1 LFPIEMMTGMLRGWV
16 GWISGPLGGGGRGG
30 KYTGPLKYITKPLL
44 GAIAKVDKSK
54 LKKYAEGV
62 KVVNGTAKVPSGSLM
77 KGGLFSSK
85 GAFGGMSDFTAG
97 FVLFLLAL
105 ILICAM
111 LILLVKFLRYLVGAA
126 AKNTIRKAFGQGA
139 LVNIF
144 LGVLITVS
152 VQSSS
157 ITTSTLVP
165 LAATALISLE
175 EMFPIVL
182 GANIG
187 TTCTALLAALAVDK
201 VQGLELALVHLS
213 FNLLGILMLYPY
225 EPIREIPLSAARGL
239 GNEVEL
245 RTWVAP
251 AYLMVVFVLVPGLCL
266 ALAAAGAVALIIG
279 SFFIF
284 GTIFGLIFMRYLFLN
299 PEITMLGMDHKTVRS
314 IFQIEAESKVEMPGI
329 TTTSEGP
336 TDTYYPE
343 VEQNTNYRPAK
354 FN

>member
-1 LFPIEMMTGMLRGWV
+1 
-16 GWISGPLGGGGRGG
+16 
-30 KYTGPLKYITKPLL
+30 
-44 GAIAKVDKSK
+44 
-54 LKKYAEGV
+54 
-62 KVVNGTAKVPSGSLM
+62 
-77 KGGLFSSK
+77 
-85 GAFGGMSDFTAG
+85 
-97 FVLFLLAL
+97 
-105 ILICAM
+105 M

-245 RTWVAP
+245 RTWIAP
-251 AYLMVVFVLVPGLCL
+251 AYLLVVFVVVPGLCL
-266 ALAAAGAVALIIG
+266 ALSAAGDVALAIG

-284 GTIFGLIFMRYLFLN
+284 GTIFGLILMRYLFLN
-299 PEITMLGMDHKTVRS
+299 PDVTMLGMDHTTVRS
-314 IFQIEAESKVEMPGI
+314 IGGVLRRVLTKKIEAEEKVELSVIQPVD
-329 TTTSEGP
+329 EP
-336 TDTYYPE
+336 TGMQTFPD
-343 VEQNTNYRPAK
+343 VEDNRNYRPAK
-354 FN
+354 FSEVV